1 VDNAWHQKPFVLP
14 IKIRAAERH
23 GAVDLYVPDG
33 APGSCPAVVF
43 VHGGPVPADLR
54 QTPRDWRVY
63 QGYGSA
69 IAESGAV
76 GVTVDHRLHSVADY
90 PLAAADVA
98 EAVEMVRADHRVDA
112 DRVALW
118 FFSGGGLLVADWLR
132 TPPGWLRCVA
142 ATYPVLT
149 PLRGWKVDP
158 RFRPVEA
165 VESAGDLPI
174 VLTRVGRERRQ
185 VAATV
190 KAFTD
195 AAGRCGAKLEIID
208 VPGGQHG
215 FDMLDHTAESRQ
227 AVRRAL
233 NSVLALC
240 N

>member
-1 VDNAWHQKPFVLP
+1 VRNAWHQNPFVLP
-14 IKIRAAERH
+14 VKIRAAERH
-23 GAVDLYVPDG
+23 GAVDLYLPDG
-33 APGSCPAVVF
+33 APGPCPAVVF

-54 QTPRDWRVY
+54 PTPRDWPVY

-76 GVTVDHRLHSVADY
+76 GVTVDHRLHNVAGY

-98 EAVEMVRADHRVDA
+98 EAVEVVRADDRVNA

-118 FFSGGGLLVADWLR
+118 FFSGGSLLLADWLR
-132 TPPGWLRCVA
+132 MPPGWLRCVA
-142 ATYPVLT
+142 ATYPVLA
-149 PLRGWKVDP
+149 PLRGWKVDA
-158 RFRPVEA
+158 RFRPVQA

-174 VLTRVGRERRQ
+174 VLTRAGRERRQ

-190 KAFTD
+190 KAFTE
-195 AAGRCGAKLEIID
+195 AAGRCGAQLEIID

-215 FDMLDHTAESRQ
+215 FDMLDHTEESRQ

-233 NSVLALC
+233 NSVLAIV
-240 N
+240 